1 MNLFLPVLSNGA
13 FCFPAFHKMNFSIAN
28 TCSSK
33 FSFKRGDMILA
44 LEDYKIAAQLMPS
57 KTDAMFEIGLFR
69 FNNE

>member
-1 MNLFLPVLSNGA
+1 MSL
-13 FCFPAFHKMNFSIAN
+13 
-28 TCSSK
+28 
-33 FSFKRGDMILA
+33 KRGDMILA